1 METFMN
7 LCDKSRNILIVEW
20 ILACSLMDAAGVNS
34 LTYFLPSVKDTNSGI
49 FWIVFL
55 LHFFRSRIAESPKFG
70 KIMIPAQLMVHPEPL
85 KRLKPIGLQLFKSL
99 QTLLK
104 FPASFTFYNF
114 FYQSVTKHS
123 LRRIYSILCHID
135 KL

>member
-20 ILACSLMDAAGVNS
+20 ILACSLMDAARVNS

-55 LHFFRSRIAESPKFG
+55 LHFFRSRQAESPKFG
-70 KIMIPAQLMVHPEPL
+70 KIMIPAELMVHPEPL
-85 KRLKPIGLQLFKSL
+85 KRLKPTGLQLFKSL

-114 FYQSVTKHS
+114 FLPICNSAFFTKNLLYS
-123 LRRIYSILCHID
+123 L
-135 KL
+135 